1 MSDKPPRGGPL
12 PLIMMLLLVVC
23 LGAYVGVK
31 LFRRDGREPVYR
43 PPAHPEGSALQPEF
57 SREPDKVRE
66 PEVEEEPP
74 QETAPDPAQ
83 RLREAQQEEYFK
95 VRQEFQALKEKKM
108 WFKAREVLQ
117 QANDRLTAY
126 RTEIDADLKNI
137 NQVIASLDASIQADL
152 AAAREELNKGNFLDA
167 ARALRMARTRAPEF
181 TQRLDEAEKLERELK
196 ERLLYSNM
204 VRISGGEVTL
214 GDPSQPDEPVRRVVV
229 KPFRIDKYEVTNEQY
244 AVYATLQGLDVPH
257 VWEEIKRNGAR
268 LPVINV
274 SYTDAEGF
282 ARWAGKR
289 LPTEDEWERAARW
302 IDGKK
307 FPWGASF
314 VGSDLRFRANCREY
328 ASANKG
334 VFQRLPVGSFPEGRS
349 PEDVYDLA
357 GNVWEW
363 TSTRQGEHVVVK
375 GGSFLS
381 PEQACRGS
389 NRMLEDPSIKSIDL
403 GFRCVADIDN

>member
-1 MSDKPPRGGPL
+1 
-12 PLIMMLLLVVC
+12 MMLLLIIC

-31 LFRRDGREPVYR
+31 LFYKDRRPTIYL
-43 PPAHPEGSALQPEF
+43 PPAHSDESALQPK
-57 SREPDKVRE
+57 DKQKGPNPISTERKD
-66 PEVEEEPP
+66 PEDDEDPSPKEN
-74 QETAPDPAQ
+74 TPDPTEEQ
-83 RLREAQQEEYFK
+83 REAQRDDYFK
-95 VRQEFQALKEKKM
+95 VRQEFQAFKEKKM
-108 WFKAREVLQ
+108 WFKAKDVLEQ
-117 QANDRLTAY
+117 SRDKLTAY
-126 RTEIDADLKNI
+126 RMEIDADLKNI
-137 NQVIASLDASIQADL
+137 NDVIASLDASIQADL
-152 AAAREELNKGNFLDA
+152 AAAREELNKANFLDA
-167 ARALRMARTRAPEF
+167 ATALRMARTRAPEY
-181 TQRLDEAEKLERELK
+181 TQRVDETNKLEQELK

-214 GDPSQPDEPVRRVVV
+214 GDPSQPDEPVRKTVV

-244 AVYATLQGLDVPH
+244 AVYATLQGLDAAH
-257 VWEEIKRNGAR
+257 AFDEIKRNGAK
-268 LPVINV
+268 LPVVNV
-274 SYTDAEGF
+274 TYADAEGF

-307 FPWGASF
+307 FPWGESF

-328 ASANKG
+328 AATNKG
-334 VFQRLPVGSFPEGRS
+334 VFQRLPVGSFPDGRS

-363 TSTRQGEHVVVK
+363 TSTRQGKLVVVK

-389 NRMLEDPSIKSIDL
+389 NRMLEDPAVKNIDL
-403 GFRCVADIDN
+403 GFRCVSDIEN